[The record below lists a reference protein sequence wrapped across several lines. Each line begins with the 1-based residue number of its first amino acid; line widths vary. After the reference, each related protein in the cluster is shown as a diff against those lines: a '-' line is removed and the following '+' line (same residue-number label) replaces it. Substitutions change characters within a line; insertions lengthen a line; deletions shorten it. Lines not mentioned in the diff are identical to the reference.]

1 MQNMTAAGLD
11 PTRPWHGLSA
21 HPVSGRAPVGSCA
34 SAPISTARGVVI
46 ASNRIKPHQRTSIGC
61 SVAGSSRQPDWLL
74 QEWHLS
80 SVSGDNRGSSQTFAA

>member
-46 ASNRIKPHQRTSIGC
+46 ASNKAAPEDIDRLFG
-61 SVAGSSRQPDWLL
+61 
-74 QEWHLS
+74 
-80 SVSGDNRGSSQTFAA
+80 RGQFAAA